1 MMKRARTLLFL
12 LSFPLSTVSP
22 LFSPTPASAAEPIRA
37 IREEIPVGSA
47 ASVQLKTKAGDMI
60 VEGWSEPTVG
70 VDVRIGCAVGT
81 EVETCRKASEDVRL
95 AWARERD
102 QLVVRVRGTTGL
114 HARHLW
120 IEVRFKVP
128 ASLPLELESVTG
140 NMKVTNHR
148 SDLEADAGSGDV
160 EIVQKKA
167 DVQSVEI
174 DVGAGRSDLWIGGGK
189 VEGSG
194 LFRGVNWSGGE
205 GKAKIEVDIGAGNA
219 TVRLE

>member
-1 MMKRARTLLFL
+1 MKNRMRTLLFL
-12 LSFPLSTVSP
+12 LLVSLSTQLP
-22 LFSPTPASAAEPIRA
+22 FAAAAQAADPIRA
-37 IREEIPVGSA
+37 IREEIPTGSA
-47 ASVQLKTKAGDMI
+47 GSVQLKTQAGDMI
-60 VEGWSEPTVG
+60 VEGWNEPTVA
-70 VDVRIGCAVGT
+70 VDVRIGCSAGT
-81 EVETCRKASEDVRL
+81 DVETCRKASEDVRL

-120 IEVRFKVP
+120 IEARFKVP
-128 ASLPLELESVTG
+128 ATLPLELESVTG
-140 NMKVTNHR
+140 GMKVSNHQ
-148 SDLEADAGSGDV
+148 SDVEADAGSGDI

-167 DVQSVEI
+167 LVQSVEI